1 MDDYN
6 GRLNFLASVGVILLL
21 SVIMI
26 GFGGNDNRQID
37 ALKTASIVPVTAQAK

>member
-26 GFGGNDNRQID
+26 GFSGNDNRQID
-37 ALKTASIVPVTAQAK
+37 ALKTASIIPVTAQAK